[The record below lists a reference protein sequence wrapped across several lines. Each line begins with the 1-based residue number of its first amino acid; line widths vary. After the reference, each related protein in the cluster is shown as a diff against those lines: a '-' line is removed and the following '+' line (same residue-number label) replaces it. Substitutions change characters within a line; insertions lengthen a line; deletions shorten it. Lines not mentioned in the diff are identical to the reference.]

1 MSEPEKRQQRV
12 IFRPPESKAAREAR
26 LRAARE
32 KAAQY
37 RSPQESAA
45 DDEDEP
51 RSIEEWADLV
61 SQRVEE
67 AMRRGDF
74 DNLSGRGKPID
85 VTGDP
90 FVPSDQQM
98 AFKLLRNNGLVPAWI
113 GDRKAMLNQIEGFRE
128 QLATIAGQAHQAW
141 ITAQDDNRRTEV
153 AERWTHW
160 VLRWEEEI
168 RELNKQIG
176 DLNMKQPSVRLEVF
190 KLRLDYEL
198 HRVGVARTLTD

>member
-1 MSEPEKRQQRV
+1 MSEPDKRQSRLV
-12 IFRPPESKAAREAR
+12 FRPPESKAAREAR

-37 RSPQESAA
+37 RNPQEIPSQ
-45 DDEDEP
+45 DDGP
-51 RSIEEWADLV
+51 RSIEEWSDLV

-74 DNLSGRGKPID
+74 DNLSGRGKPVD

-98 AFKLLRNNGLVPAWI
+98 AFKLLRNNDLVPAWI
-113 GDRKAMLNQIEGFRE
+113 GDRKAMLRRIEEFRE
-128 QLATIAGQAHQAW
+128 QLATIAGQAHKAW
-141 ITAQDDNRRTEV
+141 TTAQDDNRRHEV
-153 AERWTHW
+153 AERWTQW
-160 VLRWEEEI
+160 VLRWEEDI

-176 DLNMKQPSVRLEVF
+176 DLNMKQPSIRLEVF
-190 KLRLDYEL
+190 KLRLDDEL
-198 HRVGVARTLTD
+198 RRAGAARTFGD